1 MIPVSN
7 PGPELSFRSTGF
19 TQSETST
26 AWCGSNVVVGF
37 NDSGSVLETFSGFA
51 QGSNGLSFNGVAYST
66 DQGRTFQDI
75 GPLNPGPDP
84 SGFLAGDPVIGC
96 ADARTFYYSSL
107 FETGFFPNFESA
119 ISVSKSTDGGASWSD
134 PVKAASKSAFG
145 HFLDKDWMV
154 VDPTNPN
161 RVFVTYT
168 DIDFSA
174 EACDGFRNAIELVS
188 SSDGGATWTAK
199 PVVIQE
205 FCNASDLVQFSQ
217 VVVGPAGEVYVAW
230 ERFGT
235 SPSATALI
243 RKSTNH
249 GVTFGA
255 TVTVANFPFAGDSLT
270 TLFQGGF
277 RSGADIS
284 LAVDRSG
291 KKGSNGNLYL
301 TWQDG
306 GGLQEP
312 SFSLFPDTYNFSDVL
327 ISRSTNGGITWS
339 APVRVNDNKSRAS
352 DASDQY
358 QPGVAVDKRGKVAVC
373 FYDRRLD
380 PQNFLIDRFCATSTN
395 AGATWTN
402 TRQSAPS
409 WGPWHATDAQIHPF
423 YLGDYDGMAS
433 DSTNSNAGFVGAFQ
447 FISAGGNRE
456 DGDSNSQDQ
465 GKPAAVPNPDVFAVK
480 LN

>member
-1 MIPVSN
+1 
-7 PGPELSFRSTGF
+7 
-19 TQSETST
+19 
-26 AWCGSNVVVGF
+26 
-37 NDSGSVLETFSGFA
+37 
-51 QGSNGLSFNGVAYST
+51 
-66 DQGRTFQDI
+66 
-75 GPLNPGPDP
+75 
-84 SGFLAGDPVIGC
+84 
-96 ADARTFYYSSL
+96 
-107 FETGFFPNFESA
+107 
-119 ISVSKSTDGGASWSD
+119 
-134 PVKAASKSAFG
+134 
-145 HFLDKDWMV
+145 

-168 DIDFSA
+168 DIDFSG
-174 EACDGFRNAIELVS
+174 EVCGGFRNAIELVS

-205 FCNASDLVQFSQ
+205 FGNASDLVQFSQ
-217 VVVGPAGEVYVAW
+217 VAVGPAGEVYVAW

-358 QPGVAVDKRGKVAVC
+358 QPGVAVDKRGKIAVC